1 VKDLNTLRRSAT
13 CMACALL
20 TFAPMSSR
28 GGQGNSSPGNYT
40 TRYTIRDLGVIGRA
54 PAQPYGMSDNHLIAG
69 GVLTDTGAA
78 HAVVW
83 RKGKLTDIGAPG
95 LGGINSLATGVNESG
110 FAVGAAQTQD
120 FSGEDFCGF
129 NAFGLT
135 ESNTTC
141 VPFIWNQGTMLPL
154 GTLGGANGYANMI
167 NGQGEVVGYAETTEP
182 ERGCAVNRFLPVRW
196 REGSAQP
203 QSLPLIKGDSD
214 GVAAWINDRGQA
226 VGATGT
232 CGAFNVNSQFYL
244 VEEHAVMWE
253 RGHVIDLGNL
263 GGDGAGAGNHACS
276 LNNRGQVVGHS
287 NLPKDVTFH
296 GFLWT
301 REKRMQDLGTLDTD
315 PASLGL
321 GLNDAGL
328 IVGASLDAEFTPRAF
343 VWKDGLMTDL
353 NTLIN
358 GDPGLYLL
366 MAYDVNDRGEID
378 GFGVSSDGQLH
389 GFVAIP
395 SHAREDSVA
404 GGETRPTARPKLT
417 DEARR
422 LMKQEL
428 AHRHHVGGWQ

>member
-1 VKDLNTLRRSAT
+1 MKDLQTLGRSAT

-20 TFAPMSSR
+20 TFAPVASK
-28 GGQGNSSPGNYT
+28 GGQENPSPNNHT
-40 TRYTIRDLGVIGRA
+40 TSYTIHDLGVIGGA
-54 PAQPYGMSDNHLIAG
+54 PAQPYGMSDNRLIAG
-69 GVLTDTGAA
+69 GVLTDSGAA

-83 RKGKLTDIGAPG
+83 RNGNPKDIGAPG
-95 LGGINSLATGVNESG
+95 FGGINSLATGVNDFG
-110 FAVGAAQTQD
+110 FVVGAAQTQD

-129 NAFGLT
+129 NAFGLA

-141 VPFIWNQGTMLPL
+141 LPFVWNHRTMLPL
-154 GTLGGANGYANMI
+154 PTLGGANGYANMI
-167 NGQGEVVGYAETTEP
+167 NGQGEAVGYAETTEH
-182 ERGCAVNRFLPVRW
+182 ETGCGVNRFLPVRW
-196 REGSAQP
+196 REGHAHP
-203 QSLPLIKGDSD
+203 LPLINGDSD
-214 GVAAWINDRGQA
+214 GVAAWINDKGQV

-232 CGAFNVNSQFYL
+232 CGAFNVNSQLYL

-253 RGHVIDLGNL
+253 NGRVIDLGNL

-287 NLPKDVTFH
+287 NLRNDVTFH
-296 GFLWT
+296 AFLWT
-301 REKRMQDLGTLDTD
+301 KEKRMQDLGTLDTD

-321 GLNDAGL
+321 GINDAGL
-328 IVGASLDAEFTPRAF
+328 VVGASLDPEFIPRAF

-353 NTLIN
+353 NTLKD
-358 GDPGLYLL
+358 GDPGLDLL
-366 MAYDVNDRGEID
+366 MAYDVNERGEID
-378 GFGVSSDGQLH
+378 GLAVSRDGQLH

-395 SHAREDSVA
+395 SHARIASA
-404 GGETRPTARPKLT
+404 AETGPMARPKLT